1 MTGEYLIRFFYKLT
15 GIKIPDVLARE
26 HYAYNRQREEL
37 LAGDYIYSQYAASLS
52 DFKFGKVSAAYA
64 GCAAVAIY
72 NALRFLGMP
81 VSFSEVVYRL
91 EQSGFLSME
100 GKMGTDPCRLIGALE
115 KMTPLGAKGEW
126 RCFRD
131 PVQLENW
138 KKETDK
144 ETDNETNNEIDNE
157 TDNETNNE
165 IDNET
170 DNETNRKTDRKTD
183 RKIDWKIE
191 EKTGKAEMQGNK
203 KTAAILAV
211 WNDRNNPG
219 KGMHFYMLCSEGN
232 GWKAMNRQD
241 GSKSDRMYSFAEDS
255 LGNSRLILGYCFT
268 VVNCG
273 CEFAGEKR
281 YVEC

>member
-15 GIKIPDVLARE
+15 GVKIPDVLARE
-26 HYAYNRQREEL
+26 HYDYNRQREEL

-91 EQSGFLSME
+91 EQSGFLSMG

-144 ETDNETNNEIDNE
+144 ETDNET
-157 TDNETNNE
+157 
-165 IDNET
+165 
-170 DNETNRKTDRKTD
+170 DNETNRKTDRKT
-183 RKIDWKIE
+183 E

-203 KTAAILAV
+203 KTAAILVV

-281 YVEC
+281 DVEC